1 MLILRNVYNVVY
13 VKEYYFP
20 RALGIIIG
28 MFIIGK
34 CHLALELKGAPKA
47 SMLPRTGDT
56 PPH

>member
-1 MLILRNVYNVVY
+1 MLILRNVYVVY

-20 RALGIIIG
+20 RVLGIIIG

-34 CHLALELKGAPKA
+34 CNLALELKGAPKA